1 MPRPSSKDRFA
12 KRAGESDVWTELRGE
27 SRRAEGSAEEPEA
40 EVERAEG
47 PQVRGGRCG
56 ARGPRGREG
65 GAGGLASTEG
75 LEWPAAPPRR
85 PVAQQ
90 SRTVREPAGGRGAQ
104 LVPSQAMAGQRR
116 KGQGG
121 AAGGRSPVPGWSLL
135 HLMLRR
141 SWGGRRGL
149 AEDLTEGPSFL
160 PSPLLLR
167 LSLCPHSQRERRS
180 RRHRG
185 CHGVLVGVVL
195 PPLPGAPSP
204 CLPLGPDSH
213 RGRGLSPASSLRTA
227 APGSPPVLHGQ
238 SAPPAAKAQP
248 LPGGPGPRGA
258 AV

>member
-1 MPRPSSKDRFA
+1 MSGRRCVE
-12 KRAGESDVWTELRGE
+12 RAGEPRARLRSRRQRWRGRRGRRCGAAGAGRGVPEAGKAEREAWLPRRVWGGLPPRHGGL
-27 SRRAEGSAEEPEA
+27 SLRRAEPSASQQGGAGPSRSPLRPRRPEA
-40 EVERAEG
+40 ERPG
-47 PQVRGGRCG
+47 WRGR
-56 ARGPRGREG
+56 RKEPGPR
-65 GAGGLASTEG
+65 LVS
-75 LEWPAAPPRR
+75 AAPD
-85 PVAQQ
+85 A
-90 SRTVREPAGGRGAQ
+90 EEELG
-104 LVPSQAMAGQRR
+104 
-116 KGQGG
+116 
-121 AAGGRSPVPGWSLL
+121 
-135 HLMLRR
+135 
-141 SWGGRRGL
+141 GGRRGL

-180 RRHRG
+180 CRHRG

-238 SAPPAAKAQP
+238 PAPPAAKAQP

>member
-1 MPRPSSKDRFA
+1 M
-12 KRAGESDVWTELRGE
+12 RGE

-75 LEWPAAPPRR
+75 LGWPAAPPRR

-116 KGQGG
+116 KGRGG

-141 SWGGRRGL
+141 SWGGWRGL
-149 AEDLTEGPSFL
+149 AEDLTEGPTFL
-160 PSPLLLR
+160 PSPLHLPIP
-167 LSLCPHSQRERRS
+167 SG
-180 RRHRG
+180 RG
-185 CHGVLVGVVL
+185 EAADIEGVMVSWWVWCCHPFQGL
-195 PPLPGAPSP
+195 PPPA
-204 CLPLGPDSH
+204 CLWALTHTGDGDFPL
-213 RGRGLSPASSLRTA
+213 RAL
-227 APGSPPVLHGQ
+227 
-238 SAPPAAKAQP
+238 
-248 LPGGPGPRGA
+248 
-258 AV
+258 